1 MDWSFQETLKP
12 SPLNVRFILGGV
24 LYRGRPTAV
33 VGDQVY
39 FDTVLPVDPAH
50 PRLWPRAYCPAHKL
64 VGVD

>member
-1 MDWSFQETLKP
+1 M
-12 SPLNVRFILGGV
+12 LGGV

-39 FDTVLPVDPAH
+39 VDTVVPVEPHH
-50 PRLWPRAYCPAHKL
+50 PRLWPRAYCPAKHL